1 MQLIG
6 VKLKMSYLDAGF
18 SQVYFH
24 GDLLPGVNVR
34 VVCLLEGA
42 LQLLQLGGSE
52 SCPDAALLPL
62 LGQHALVPR
71 VHLVG

>member
-1 MQLIG
+1 
-6 VKLKMSYLDAGF
+6 MSYLDAGF

-52 SCPDAALLPL
+52 CCPDAALLPL
-62 LGQHALVPR
+62 LSQHALVPR